1 MPRFIKD
8 VHQFELNYICSC
20 LLLCKIR
27 TSRDLERKFDFLL
40 TQIKQ
45 KGIFDGSSTRK
56 KRIEILQKALRLY
69 NAVNDFTISM
79 NESLITT
86 FDTRLK
92 QLRQSAPA
100 LPIPTEDDLS
110 KVTKSYDRLIK
121 AYETEEKINT
131 LIQAAIMNKN
141 FIEIPYIIFGA
152 GDTGTTLWL
161 DKFKTHHKKSLLQ
174 LAHKTL
180 PQVLMIGENSGSWLH
195 DYTLAQR
202 HSILERVGAENP
214 ATYLSSQY
222 YKENPHANGRHVY
235 QANQVNLASTEA
247 PLLKATVLKIEKKS
261 NHEMDWKAPGSS
273 YRLVVKIGSEI
284 KQIYTNEIN
293 ICTGLGP
300 ARDIIS
306 DSILAKD
313 QFVRLNQFDEQRQ
326 FTPIVDGNDFIL
338 TDNEEKSTGRKIVI
352 YGGGGTA
359 AACYRKGFFGNDI
372 RTQDQPFTKENQ
384 KNQITWIARNFE
396 KAGTG
401 KLAISALLNAEKRSE
416 RLYGDLQSIHETKDN
431 KLLLTFLKTGEHEQ
445 DLPQTFQI
453 DCDQFIYSVGQDDST
468 MRGICEEIE
477 TDLTLASDEEGMV
490 LNVTSKDKQVIFFG
504 AAAMAVREKEYMEAT
519 WKWLQSEHIGGD
531 VGPGSMP
538 PSRAQIKRYTFLQGI
553 KPSSINAN
561 MDSQHLIIKFLEEEK
576 SIPHR
581 VIQSFVP
588 DLLKARKENAPSGAS
603 RTTIYE
609 LLVKHGLENIIEMN
623 GLGHLVKKIAPSP
636 LAHPQRFP
644 LLSWLGPQRET
655 NDATPYISS
664 VKPEKKA
671 SSHSSKNPER
681 ILQSDLIV

>member
-1 MPRFIKD
+1 
-8 VHQFELNYICSC
+8 
-20 LLLCKIR
+20 
-27 TSRDLERKFDFLL
+27 
-40 TQIKQ
+40 
-45 KGIFDGSSTRK
+45 
-56 KRIEILQKALRLY
+56 
-69 NAVNDFTISM
+69 
-79 NESLITT
+79 
-86 FDTRLK
+86 
-92 QLRQSAPA
+92 
-100 LPIPTEDDLS
+100 
-110 KVTKSYDRLIK
+110 
-121 AYETEEKINT
+121 
-131 LIQAAIMNKN
+131 
-141 FIEIPYIIFGA
+141 
-152 GDTGTTLWL
+152 
-161 DKFKTHHKKSLLQ
+161 
-174 LAHKTL
+174 
-180 PQVLMIGENSGSWLH
+180 
-195 DYTLAQR
+195 
-202 HSILERVGAENP
+202 
-214 ATYLSSQY
+214 
-222 YKENPHANGRHVY
+222 
-235 QANQVNLASTEA
+235 
-247 PLLKATVLKIEKKS
+247 
-261 NHEMDWKAPGSS
+261 MDWKAPGSS

-453 DCDQFIYSVGQDDST
+453 DCDQFVYSVGQDDST

-538 PSRAQIKRYTFLQGI
+538 PSRAQIKRYTFCKALNRVALMQTWI
-553 KPSSINAN
+553 VSILLLN
-561 MDSQHLIIKFLEEEK
+561 FLK
-576 SIPHR
+576 KR
-581 VIQSFVP
+581 
-588 DLLKARKENAPSGAS
+588 KAF
-603 RTTIYE
+603 RTE
-609 LLVKHGLENIIEMN
+609 
-623 GLGHLVKKIAPSP
+623 
-636 LAHPQRFP
+636 
-644 LLSWLGPQRET
+644 
-655 NDATPYISS
+655 
-664 VKPEKKA
+664 
-671 SSHSSKNPER
+671 
-681 ILQSDLIV
+681 